1 MSLPAVDSFNQLGG
15 LKVNYSQI
23 VDPNTDV
30 DGPQFSQMTF
40 DVAAMTATATRCWVK
55 FTGHATTP
63 ILVAHNSVWGNGA
76 GVTPVVAHTGTG
88 TYTVT
93 FPTAVDDG
101 LGQPTSSIGVNLR
114 APWLNLETL
123 VFANSAKIVVTAP
136 NVLTIQAF
144 LTGAANDLAAI
155 NFNVFSL

>member
-1 MSLPAVDSFNQLGG
+1 MSLPSTDSFDQLGG
-15 LKVNYSQI
+15 KKINYSQI

-30 DGPQFSQMTF
+30 DGAQFSQMTF

-63 ILVAHNSVWGNGA
+63 ILVAHNSVWGNTA
-76 GVTPVVAHTGTG
+76 PVTPIIARTGTG
-88 TYTVT
+88 TYTIT
-93 FPTAVDDG
+93 FPVTVNDG

-114 APWLNLETL
+114 APWLSVDSLL
-123 VFANSAKIVVTAP
+123 FANSARVTVTSP
-136 NVLTIQAF
+136 NVLTVQAF
-144 LTGAANDLAAI
+144 ASGTAGDLAGI